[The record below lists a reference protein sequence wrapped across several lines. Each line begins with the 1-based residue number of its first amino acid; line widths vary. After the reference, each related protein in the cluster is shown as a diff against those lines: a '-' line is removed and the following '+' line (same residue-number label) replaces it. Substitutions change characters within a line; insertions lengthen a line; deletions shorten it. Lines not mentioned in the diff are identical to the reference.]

1 MKTSQR
7 ENILQQL
14 LLLLNSAME
23 ENLLAVPQMDA
34 LDSPNKKP
42 GEEGAISQ
50 KKDEAQKDCSE
61 KSDDVE
67 YLHGSLGLVPI
78 S

>member
-50 KKDEAQKDCSE
+50 KKDEGQKDSE